1 MKVVMRAGGHVQRHD
16 RPSQLYRSARL
27 WETAAREAKV
37 NHKTLLLA
45 LVLACGGC
53 SDKNLNAPA
62 PIASPAPPKKADE
75 RQTATPQQTIT
86 EMNLQPIT
94 VLDFGLYQ
102 LRKEIVP
109 DLEKR
114 LRSQGLLPQAI
125 GPTTGENVLKRGY
138 VTISVE
144 PSDNDFD
151 QKIIRIN
158 VNPGSVEAIASDDL
172 IHRRIELESKIVS
185 TVREFFSGSC
195 RDTDNPNL
203 PNSGVCQSATYLQYY
218 FERPSVS
225 NPDEGFVA
233 HVRAAYN
240 LYSLVIVQ
248 VQSQIARDKGGVII
262 TCSGPLIR
270 DEVKCKST
278 VF

>member
-1 MKVVMRAGGHVQRHD
+1 MREEAEMSSRI
-16 RPSQLYRSARL
+16 L
-27 WETAAREAKV
+27 TA
-37 NHKTLLLA
+37 LLA
-45 LVLACGGC
+45 LLLACGGC
-53 SDKNLNAPA
+53 SDKNHNAPA
-62 PIASPAPPKKADE
+62 PIASPAPPKKVDE

-86 EMNLQPIT
+86 ELNSQPIS
-94 VLDFGLYQ
+94 VLDFGLYRIRKEALPELESQ
-102 LRKEIVP
+102 LRS
-109 DLEKR
+109 R
-114 LRSQGLLPQAI
+114 GLLPQAI
-125 GPTTGENVLKRGY
+125 GPTTGENTLKRGY

-151 QKIIRIN
+151 QQIIRID

-185 TVREFFSGSC
+185 TVREYFSGSC

-203 PNSGVCQSATYLQYY
+203 PNSGVCQSATYFQYH

-225 NPDEGFVA
+225 HPDEGFVA

-240 LYSLVIVQ
+240 LYSLVVVQ
-248 VQSQIARDKGGVII
+248 VQGQIARDKGGAII

-278 VF
+278 AF